1 MWLDV
6 RGYRDT
12 VFQTGYR
19 DNLHDW
25 LLIIIT
31 YTPDLVILICCVVE
45 VVVEVA
51 IMRPWRSMILYW
63 LSGAEVM

>member
-1 MWLDV
+1 MRLDV
-6 RGYRDT
+6 RGYRNA

-19 DNLHDW
+19 DTLNDW

-51 IMRPWRSMILYW
+51 IMRPWRSMMVYLV
-63 LSGAEVM
+63 SGAEVM